1 MGDEEPVAAAPAE
14 PNPVVTF
21 FSDAATKVADAAKA
35 KADEVAAEIAAVPG
49 KVGDA
54 IVDKVDEVK
63 TSVVEAPGKVADKL
77 ADKTLDQVYKAQ
89 SKADEAKQR
98 LAEMKS
104 RK

>member
-1 MGDEEPVAAAPAE
+1 M
-14 PNPVVTF
+14 
-21 FSDAATKVADAAKA
+21 
-35 KADEVAAEIAAVPG
+35 
-49 KVGDA
+49 GDA